1 MALSWDAKHY
11 DLCPGHILDI
21 ARCLRKSISIAWSRK
36 STRVLHTNMSRR
48 NSISAMS
55 MWSSRLVPSVGIQ
68 PTMLMSSAALTLV
81 RESTVAAISR
91 ERLKNMFSEHC
102 SQGILQIYSCT
113 HTLNRSSF
121 PVDVGEA
128 LLHQQPRSLLLVQG
142 DKAKILE
149 DVVSFVLWPVHV
161 LYRAKLNRKQA
172 FFS

>member
-1 MALSWDAKHY
+1 
-11 DLCPGHILDI
+11 
-21 ARCLRKSISIAWSRK
+21 
-36 STRVLHTNMSRR
+36 
-48 NSISAMS
+48 
-55 MWSSRLVPSVGIQ
+55 
-68 PTMLMSSAALTLV
+68 MLMSSAALTLV

-149 DVVSFVLWPVHV
+149 DVVCFVLWPVHV
-161 LYRAKLNRKQA
+161 LHRAKLNRKQV